1 MKVISFIENLKVI
14 DKIVRHLKLTFR
26 AERPPLPPHV
36 VQQELLMAAD
46 ERGEYF

>member
-26 AERPPLPPHV
+26 AERPHPPHV

-46 ERGEYF
+46 EKGEYF